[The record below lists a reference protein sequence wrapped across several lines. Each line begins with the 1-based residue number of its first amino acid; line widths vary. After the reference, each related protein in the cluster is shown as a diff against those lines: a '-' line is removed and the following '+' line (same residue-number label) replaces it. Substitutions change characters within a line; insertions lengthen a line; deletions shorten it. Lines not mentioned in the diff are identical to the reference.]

1 MNIFDNITSYIQEK
15 TKGTEQTLLPSVNSH
30 IQEKNKRTA
39 KIQNARINTE
49 KLLEKLLKNSEKQQL
64 ENRRG
69 RQISF
74 IIGILILIAS
84 IINIII
90 SLTF

>member
-15 TKGTEQTLLPSVNSH
+15 TKGTEQTLLPSVNIH